1 MRAAREGERREH
13 GRAIR
18 LEGVGLAVVGVLLV
32 ALVGA
37 AFWLG
42 REVGRSG
49 RAAPGS
55 STDARLDGK
64 GTESP
69 VDVGA
74 SQDFFDKTD
83 RPGQQLEPGREARR
97 EPRGGTAPSQGP
109 APTLAPGPFLVQ
121 VWAGRDR
128 PTGERLVAALQ
139 AAGYGVRM
147 YAESSAGD
155 TLFKVRVGGYE
166 SEAKAREAVE
176 DLKTRGYRG
185 AWVSSAP

>member
-1 MRAAREGERREH
+1 MEGERRESSV
-13 GRAIR
+13 REIR
-18 LEGVGLAVVGVLLV
+18 LEGLGLAVVGVVLV
-32 ALVGA
+32 ALLGA

-49 RAAPGS
+49 ASVPGPS
-55 STDARLDGK
+55 SETSLNGK

-74 SQDFFDKTD
+74 SQDFFDSTD
-83 RPGQQLEPGREARR
+83 RPGQALEPGREAQRKERR
-97 EPRGGTAPSQGP
+97 GTASSEGP

-139 AAGYGVRM
+139 SAGYGVRM

-185 AWVSSAP
+185 AWVSSTP